1 MTAPFPTQQIASLS
15 GHNGPVHALTYS
27 AGLGQYVLTGS
38 SDRTIRLFNATKA
51 SLVQSY
57 TGHGYEVLDIAVTE
71 DNARFA
77 SCGGDKSVF
86 VWDVATAKTLRRLA
100 GHVGR
105 VNGVAWAAA
114 ADVLVSGSFDA
125 TVKLWD
131 LKSQST
137 KPLMTLDEARDGVS
151 SVAAVEHQIFAG
163 SVDGRVRTYDIRMG
177 MVYEDVVGHSVTSI
191 TPTKIAD
198 SALVSS
204 LDSTL
209 RLMDLANGKL
219 LQAFKSPDY
228 TNTAYR
234 IRSTL
239 ANKDATALSGSEDGA
254 IVAWDVVSGE
264 VMHTLRQQQQ
274 PQNAA
279 AAASTGKKNVVSAVA
294 WCPGRRKEFA
304 SAGGN
309 GEVVLWGVT
318 GGESWSLFFLML
330 EVPEC
335 FLHMLLQ

>member
-1 MTAPFPTQQIASLS
+1 MTAPFPTQQIARLS

-27 AGLGQYVLTGS
+27 AGLGQYILTGS
-38 SDRTIRLFNATKA
+38 SDRSIRLFNATKA

-57 TGHGYEVLDIAVTE
+57 TGHGYEVLDISVTE

-77 SCGGDKSVF
+77 SCGGDKTVF
-86 VWDVATAKTLRRLA
+86 VWDVATAKTVRRLA

-105 VNGVAWAAA
+105 VNGVAWGAAG
-114 ADVLVSGSFDA
+114 DVVVSGSFDA

-137 KPLMTLDEARDGVS
+137 KPLMSLEEARDSVS
-151 SVAAVEHQIFAG
+151 CVAVVEHQVFAG
-163 SVDGRVRTYDIRMG
+163 SVDGRIRTYDIRMG
-177 MVYEDVVGHSVTSI
+177 MVYEDVVGHPITSL
-191 TPTKIAD
+191 TPTKLAD
-198 SALVSS
+198 SVLVSS

-219 LQAFKSPDY
+219 LQAFKSPSY

-239 ANKDATALSGSEDGA
+239 ANKDATALSGSEDGTV
-254 IVAWDVVSGE
+254 VAWDVVSGE
-264 VMHTLRQQQQ
+264 VIHTLQQQQ
-274 PQNAA
+274 QDPNPPQGAG
-279 AAASTGKKNVVSAVA
+279 TPKKNVVSAVA

-309 GEVVLWGVT
+309 DEVVLWGV
-318 GGESWSLFFLML
+318 
-330 EVPEC
+330 PE
-335 FLHMLLQ
+335 

>member
-38 SDRTIRLFNATKA
+38 SDRTIRLFNANKA

-57 TGHGYEVLDIAVTE
+57 TGHGYEVLDISVTE

-86 VWDVATAKTLRRLA
+86 VWDVATAKTVRRLA
-100 GHVGR
+100 GHVSR
-105 VNGVAWAAA
+105 VNSVAWGAA

-125 TVKLWD
+125 SVKLWD
-131 LKSQST
+131 LKSQNN
-137 KPLMTLDEARDGVS
+137 KPLMSLEEARDGVS
-151 SVAAVEHQIFAG
+151 SVAVVEHQIFAG

-177 MVYEDVVGHSVTSI
+177 MVYEDVVGHPVTSL
-191 TPTKIAD
+191 TPTKLAD
-198 SALVSS
+198 SVLVSS

-239 ANKDATALSGSEDGA
+239 ANKDAIALSGSEDGA
-254 IVAWDVVSGE
+254 VVAWDVVSGE
-264 VMHTLRQQQQ
+264 VIHTLQQQQQ
-274 PQNAA
+274 PPQGTAA
-279 AAASTGKKNVVSAVA
+279 AGKKNVVVSAVA

-309 GEVVLWGVT
+309 GDVVLWGVL
-318 GGESWSLFFLML
+318 GE
-330 EVPEC
+330 
-335 FLHMLLQ
+335 